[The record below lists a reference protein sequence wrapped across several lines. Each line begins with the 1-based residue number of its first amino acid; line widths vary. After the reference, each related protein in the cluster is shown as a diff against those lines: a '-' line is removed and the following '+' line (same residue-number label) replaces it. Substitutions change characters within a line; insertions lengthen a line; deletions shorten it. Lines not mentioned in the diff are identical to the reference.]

1 MMGIRKVGSIKNII
15 FERNDPVLMEKDQI
29 NEQVEKPIPNPHDT
43 EEEPIAKSSPDDK
56 KIIPIDNLP
65 SDFKD
70 GNLKYIK
77 ILLDLFK
84 EGETA
89 DFNYPILLQIYFDNN
104 NDKYVDVMKRLR
116 QQDDFIL
123 NDYIKEHKTVGSK
136 GISNIV
142 TSGRYSSNHLDFF
155 NRILESEKKK
165 FFKENFK
172 SENVKAFIKDLTE
185 HILNK
190 TFVPYDQKVIIE
202 EDKIKLYNGVSIS
215 TSKIDGQ
222 VILNEIRKFDS
233 SSYNIN
239 ENLKDYIIM
248 LLEDIANFSKE
259 SDRKHSYFDSY
270 LDNAVSKFIN

>member
-1 MMGIRKVGSIKNII
+1 MTGIKKVDSIKNII

-29 NEQVEKPIPNPHDT
+29 NERVEKPIPNPHND
-43 EEEPIAKSSPDDK
+43 EEPISKSSPDDK

-70 GNLKYIK
+70 GNLRYIK

-84 EGETA
+84 EGETT

-136 GISNIV
+136 GISDIV

-155 NRILESEKKK
+155 NRILESEKRK

-172 SENVKAFIKDLTE
+172 DENVKRFIKDLTE

-239 ENLKDYIIM
+239 GNLKDYIIM
-248 LLEDIANFSKE
+248 LLEDTANFSKE
-259 SDRKHSYFDSY
+259 SDRKHSYFGSY

>member
-1 MMGIRKVGSIKNII
+1 MGIRKVGSIKNII